1 MVIVFMCD
9 MFKVGVYFGY
19 QICYW
24 NLKMKLFIFGVC
36 NKVYIINFEK
46 IVLMFNEVL
55 VELNK
60 IVFCKGKIFFVGI
73 KCVVSEAVKDV
84 VLSCDQFF
92 VNYCWL
98 GGMLINWKIVCQF
111 IKCLKDLEIQFQDGI
126 FDKLIKKEVL
136 MCICELEK
144 LENSL
149 GGIKDMGG
157 LLDVL
162 FVIDVDYE
170 YIVIKEVNNLG
181 ILVFVIVDIN
191 FDLDGVDFVI
201 LGNDDVI
208 CVVILYLGVVV
219 VIVCEGCFQDLVFQ
233 VEESFVEVE

>member
-1 MVIVFMCD
+1 MVIVFMRD

-19 QICYW
+19 QIRYW
-24 NLKMKLFIFGVC
+24 NSKMKSFIFGAR

-46 IVLMFNEVL
+46 IVSMFNEVL

-60 IVFCKGKIFFVGI
+60 IVFRKGKIFFVGI
-73 KCVVSEAVKDV
+73 KRVVSEAVKDV

-92 VNYCWL
+92 VNYRWL
-98 GGMLINWKIVCQF
+98 GGMLINWKIVRQF
-111 IKCLKDLEIQFQDGI
+111 IKRLKDLEIQFQDGI
-126 FDKLIKKEVL
+126 FDKLIKKEAL
-136 MCICELEK
+136 MRIRELEK

-157 LLDVL
+157 LSDVL

-181 ILVFVIVDIN
+181 ISVFVIVDIN
-191 FDLDGVDFVI
+191 FDSDGVDFVI
-201 LGNDDVI
+201 SGNDDVI
-208 CVVILYLGVVV
+208 RVVILYLGVVV
-219 VIVCEGCFQDLVFQ
+219 VIVREGRFQDLVFQ
-233 VEESFVEVE
+233 AEESFVEVE